1 MTTFTMTINDDQGK
15 LIQQYLE
22 QHGLD
27 FSDFASQT
35 ILKRLEDEDD
45 IASADK
51 AYSDYLENP
60 VTYTLAEMRERYAL

>member
-1 MTTFTMTINDDQGK
+1 MTINDDQGK

-35 ILKRLEDEDD
+35 ILERLEDEDD